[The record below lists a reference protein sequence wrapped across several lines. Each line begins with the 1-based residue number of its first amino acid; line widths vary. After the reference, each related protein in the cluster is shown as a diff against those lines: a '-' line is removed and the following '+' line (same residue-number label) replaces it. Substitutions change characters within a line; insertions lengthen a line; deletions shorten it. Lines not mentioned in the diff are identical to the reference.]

1 MGIISLQKIP
11 FMFRG
16 SFDLKDGKV
25 VALPPYVSIL
35 GRPRDDLGDKVDNV
49 WVLVS
54 PSRDGEVSQEGG
66 LGFFFD
72 EDQVGQLC
80 VTRKLTS
87 RYQAEI
93 NLL

>member
-1 MGIISLQKIP
+1 MSLQKIP

-54 PSRDGEVSQEGG
+54 PSRDGEVGQEGG
-66 LGFFFD
+66 VGFVD

-80 VTRKLTS
+80 VTKKLTPN
-87 RYQAEI
+87 YQAEI
-93 NLL
+93 NLP